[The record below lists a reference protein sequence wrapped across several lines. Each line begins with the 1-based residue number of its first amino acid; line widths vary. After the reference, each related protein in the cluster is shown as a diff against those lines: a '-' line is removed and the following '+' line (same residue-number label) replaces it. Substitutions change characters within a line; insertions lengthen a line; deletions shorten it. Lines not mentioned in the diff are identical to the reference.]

1 MNVIKNHKVIRRS
14 EENQLK
20 MFQTRIVCSNF
31 QKIELFILWKVH
43 CFYGTWHNLI
53 RSMKAVKV
61 SYEQNHH
68 HSYWRNFQKTQ
79 QPLKNDLWRTTFGEI
94 QPKSK
99 LNRRD
104 TRKQKLIQFHF
115 WKVFC
120 LLLILLHVKVI
131 KVLDIS
137 PVLISVQLWPQS
149 SSSISL
155 ENLS

>member
-1 MNVIKNHKVIRRS
+1 MRRS

-20 MFQTRIVCSNF
+20 MFQTRIVCLNC
-31 QKIELFILWKVH
+31 QKFELFILWKVH

-104 TRKQKLIQFHF
+104 TRKQKHGVAFLTF
-115 WKVFC
+115 
-120 LLLILLHVKVI
+120 LLCGGCRFQPNKDHMATRPKI
-131 KVLDIS
+131 KLC
-137 PVLISVQLWPQS
+137 
-149 SSSISL
+149 SISTPAAAASAAESDILREYL
-155 ENLS
+155 ENTI